1 MSKERITFA
10 TKLGV
15 IAATV
20 GSAVGLGNIW
30 RFPYETGQNGGGAF
44 LLVYIACVLLL
55 GIPVMTTEFSI
66 GRASRSD
73 ANGAFKK
80 LSPGTKW
87 HYVGF
92 LGIFASVFILG
103 YYMVVAGWTAEYLYQ
118 SLTGG
123 LLNKTPEDF
132 RAELTAFTQSDYRP
146 LIWVYLFILFNFLII
161 SRGVQKGIEKASN
174 FLMPLLFLIMLV
186 FCIRSLF
193 LHGAPEG
200 LQYLFNPDFSKIT
213 PQVVLRAMGQAFFSM
228 SLGMGILLTYGS
240 YFRKNTSLVKTAG
253 TVSLLDMVVAVL
265 AGVIIFPAVFSFGI
279 SPSQGPELVFVTLPN
294 IFGKMPAPVLWSS
307 LFFLLLSVAALT
319 STISLC
325 EVAVAFF
332 IEQMKFT
339 RRKATLLLTS
349 IVFILSTLCSL
360 SSGSLSGVS
369 IFGKNIF
376 DFCDY
381 ISANIL
387 LPVSALLITVYAGW
401 VLDRRILKDQLNNG
415 GTLRVWYMRPLL
427 FCIRYLAPVVITLI
441 FLSGLGM
448 F

>member
-15 IAATV
+15 VAATV

-193 LHGAPEG
+193 LHGGA
-200 LQYLFNPDFSKIT
+200 
-213 PQVVLRAMGQAFFSM
+213 
-228 SLGMGILLTYGS
+228 
-240 YFRKNTSLVKTAG
+240 
-253 TVSLLDMVVAVL
+253 
-265 AGVIIFPAVFSFGI
+265 
-279 SPSQGPELVFVTLPN
+279 
-294 IFGKMPAPVLWSS
+294 
-307 LFFLLLSVAALT
+307 
-319 STISLC
+319 
-325 EVAVAFF
+325 
-332 IEQMKFT
+332 
-339 RRKATLLLTS
+339 
-349 IVFILSTLCSL
+349 
-360 SSGSLSGVS
+360 
-369 IFGKNIF
+369 
-376 DFCDY
+376 
-381 ISANIL
+381 
-387 LPVSALLITVYAGW
+387 
-401 VLDRRILKDQLNNG
+401 
-415 GTLRVWYMRPLL
+415 
-427 FCIRYLAPVVITLI
+427 
-441 FLSGLGM
+441 
-448 F
+448 